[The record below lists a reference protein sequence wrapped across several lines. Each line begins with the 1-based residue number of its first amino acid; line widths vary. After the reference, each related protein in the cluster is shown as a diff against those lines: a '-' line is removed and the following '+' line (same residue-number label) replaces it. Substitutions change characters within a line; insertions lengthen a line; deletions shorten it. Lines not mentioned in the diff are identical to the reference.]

1 MEGREE
7 NMKALQLQAL
17 QQKDYRIEQVQTER
31 NDWNIKVIDEQKFEE
46 VGVSGDLDG
55 GSAGWKD
62 EKE

>member
-31 NDWNIKVIDEQKFEE
+31 NDWNIKVIDE
-46 VGVSGDLDG
+46 
-55 GSAGWKD
+55 
-62 EKE
+62 